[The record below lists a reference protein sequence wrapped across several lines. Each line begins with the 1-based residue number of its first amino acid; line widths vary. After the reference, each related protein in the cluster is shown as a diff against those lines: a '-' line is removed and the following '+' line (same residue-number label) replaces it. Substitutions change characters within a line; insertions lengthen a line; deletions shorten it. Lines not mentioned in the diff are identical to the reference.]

1 MRLRACGRARKTKKR
16 RSREIREGEM
26 EVGFLGLGIMG
37 KAMAAN
43 LLRHGFRVTV
53 WNRTL
58 SKVRDPSLLRFGDPS
73 GRLISCVDFMRID
86 CL

>member
-1 MRLRACGRARKTKKR
+1 
-16 RSREIREGEM
+16 M

-58 SKVRDPSLLRFGDPS
+58 SKVRAHAELDFDPSLARFADPS
-73 GRLISCVDFMRID
+73 GRSKSLGC
-86 CL
+86 

>member
-1 MRLRACGRARKTKKR
+1 
-16 RSREIREGEM
+16 M

-58 SKVRDPSLLRFGDPS
+58 SKVGLDLSRTRFADPS
-73 GRLISCVDFMRID
+73 GRLVPPVGC
-86 CL
+86 

>member
-1 MRLRACGRARKTKKR
+1 
-16 RSREIREGEM
+16 M

-58 SKVRDPSLLRFGDPS
+58 SKVRDPSLLRFGDPIRPIDILR
-73 GRLISCVDFMRID
+73 RLYANRLSIDRSIHTYPMMRTA
-86 CL
+86 